1 MNEDNLPKVVRLS
14 TATYFNRS
22 FLIEVEKE
30 IQQKALKVRFGL
42 ETFTKA
48 ETLAYLVMENN
59 GFFQVADEPAT
70 PN

>member
-1 MNEDNLPKVVRLS
+1 MDEGKLPKVVGLS
-14 TATYFNRS
+14 MATYFDRS

-59 GFFQVADEPAT
+59 GFFQVADEPAAS
-70 PN
+70 N